1 MRILS
6 SILIA
11 ITTATGCS
19 KQPMDTTNTSQ
30 PVITTTPVMAPA
42 VTGKDTITYLA
53 LGDSYT
59 IGEAVPQIQS
69 FPYQLASQLRL
80 NNFNIGNP
88 MIIATTGWTT
98 TQLKDAIAAAAL
110 KKTFT
115 FVTLLIGVNN
125 QYQNYNPDAYRA
137 DFKDLVNTAVL
148 LAGGYKNR
156 VFVLSIPDYSVTPF
170 AASSN
175 KDLIRQELD
184 IFNDINQN
192 ESNLAGVYYLNI
204 TGISR
209 NAATD
214 PSLLAVDG
222 LHPSGLMYNQ
232 WVTELIKQVIP
243 SLKATH

>member
-6 SILIA
+6 SLLIA

-19 KQPMDTTNTSQ
+19 KQSMDTINTSQ
-30 PVITTTPVMAPA
+30 PVVTTAPVLAPA
-42 VTGKDTITYLA
+42 VTAKDTVTYLA

-69 FPYQLASQLRL
+69 FPYQLASQLRF
-80 NNFNIGNP
+80 NNFNTGNP

-98 TQLKDAIAAAAL
+98 TQLQQAIAAAAL

-175 KDLIRQELD
+175 KDLIRQQLD

-243 SLKATH
+243 SLNATH

>member
-1 MRILS
+1 MKIVT

-19 KQPMDTTNTSQ
+19 KQPMDTINNTTQPITNE
-30 PVITTTPVMAPA
+30 PVLTPA
-42 VTGKDTITYLA
+42 VTAKDTVTYLA

-59 IGEAVPQIQS
+59 IGEAVTQDQS
-69 FPYQLASQLRL
+69 FPYQLAAQLRL
-80 NNFNIGNP
+80 NNFNTGNP

-98 TQLKDAIAAAAL
+98 AQLKAALSAAAF

-125 QYQNYNPDAYRA
+125 QYQNYNPDSYRA
-137 DFKDLVNTAVL
+137 DFKDLLSTATI
-148 LAGGYKNR
+148 LAGGFKSR

-170 AASSN
+170 AANSN
-175 KDLIRQELD
+175 KDVIKQQLD
-184 IFNDINQN
+184 LYNAINQN
-192 ESNLAGVYYLNI
+192 ESSLAGVHYLNI

-209 NAATD
+209 GAATD

-222 LHPSGLMYNQ
+222 LHPSGSMYTL
-232 WVTELIKQVIP
+232 WVNELIKQVIP
-243 SLKATH
+243 SLNGK